1 MKKAVHRIVPRQKEV
16 LHSPRPTKLAAP
28 RQPMSDVQRARIR
41 TLMGPM
47 NQADLATMLEISP
60 AHVSLLVRG
69 RRMPSVEIAG
79 RLARILHVT
88 VDDLLDTLAGK

>member
-1 MKKAVHRIVPRQKEV
+1 
-16 LHSPRPTKLAAP
+16 
-28 RQPMSDVQRARIR
+28 
-41 TLMGPM
+41 MGPM